1 MAHSTCLLIAAFSA
15 VLFSTSIA
23 FSFSPGLLTSRANI
37 EKNMVANADYECN
50 DGCGDLSRR
59 FFIGVVAAVA
69 ITSGSPS
76 IAIADAIA
84 IADDTQ
90 SASTLPKERKLVS
103 GTVAVKSVE
112 GLPEDTSSSAVY
124 ITARPSKA
132 DNIPRAILDGSNGKP
147 PPVLASRIPN
157 PKFPYDF
164 QLSTL
169 DLTQEG
175 AAFMPNDRYWFEG
188 QDLTISARWDTDG
201 VASTR
206 DPTDLVGR
214 SQFYSSKNNDIIV
227 ELSGRG
233 MTGKLVTGKA
243 KN

>member
-1 MAHSTCLLIAAFSA
+1 MAHSLCFLIAAFSA
-15 VLFSTSIA
+15 VLFRTSVV
-23 FSFSPGLLTSRANI
+23 FSFSPGALLTSRAKI
-37 EKNMVANADYECN
+37 EKNMAANADYECK

-69 ITSGSPS
+69 TSPS
-76 IAIADAIA
+76 IA

-90 SASTLPKERKLVS
+90 STSTLPKERKLVS
-103 GTVAVKSVE
+103 GTVTVKSVE
-112 GLPEDTSSSAVY
+112 GFPEETSASAVY
-124 ITARPSKA
+124 ITARPSKGG
-132 DNIPRAILDGSNGKP
+132 NIPQAILDGSNGKP
-147 PPVLASRIPN
+147 PPVLASRISN
-157 PKFPYDF
+157 PKFPYNF

-175 AAFMPNDRYWFEG
+175 AAFMSNDKYWFEG

-214 SQFYSSKNNDIIV
+214 SQYFSSKSDEPIV
-227 ELSGRG
+227 QLTGRG
-233 MTGKLVTGKA
+233 ITGKLVTGKA

>member
-1 MAHSTCLLIAAFSA
+1 MAHSVCSLIAALSA
-15 VLFSTSIA
+15 VLFSASVA
-23 FSFSPGLLTSRANI
+23 FSFSPGLLTSRANL
-37 EKNMVANADYECN
+37 EKNMVANPDYECK

-69 ITSGSPS
+69 TTSGSPS
-76 IAIADAIA
+76 LA

-103 GTVAVKSVE
+103 GTVTVKSVE

-132 DNIPRAILDGSNGKP
+132 DNVPRAILDGSNGKP
-147 PPVLASRIPN
+147 PPVLSSRIPN
-157 PKFPYDF
+157 PEFPYDF

-175 AAFMPNDRYWFEG
+175 AASMPNDRYWFEG

-214 SQFYSSKNNDIIV
+214 SQYLSSKNNEPV
-227 ELSGRG
+227 VQLSGRG
-233 MTGKLVTGKA
+233 ITGKLVTGKA